1 MLSETSTTRSRINMA
16 KVHKMKN
23 EYTENHDNYKGER
36 DKGMLKKKII
46 YGTLLVLYGVG
57 MCVCGVVIGKTNS

>member
-1 MLSETSTTRSRINMA
+1 MA
-16 KVHKMKN
+16 TVHKMKN